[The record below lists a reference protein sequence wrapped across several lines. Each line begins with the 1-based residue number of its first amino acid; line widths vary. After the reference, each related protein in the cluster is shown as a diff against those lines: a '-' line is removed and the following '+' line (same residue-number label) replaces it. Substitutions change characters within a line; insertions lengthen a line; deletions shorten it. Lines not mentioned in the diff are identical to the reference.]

1 MSPHQLHFEEKVDEE
16 KGKVT
21 VVVTIDEELL
31 RMIEASVQPGSAV
44 EVGEEELTKK

>member
-1 MSPHQLHFEEKVDEE
+1 MHQLESEEKVDKETE
-16 KGKVT
+16 KVT
-21 VVVTIDEELL
+21 FAVAIDEDLL

>member
-1 MSPHQLHFEEKVDEE
+1 MHQLESEEKVDKETE
-16 KGKVT
+16 KVT
-21 VVVTIDEELL
+21 IAVAIDEDLL